1 MKCFLELGLPLIFQY
16 NCPCSGPHHLSL
28 LCNKL
33 PGGTLNFVSIIYSL
47 LLCLVLFSTREEVQ
61 YNVVG
66 EP

>member
-33 PGGTLNFVSIIYSL
+33 PGGTLNFVSIIYSSPA
-47 LLCLVLFSTREEVQ
+47 VSSTFLNQGGGSV
-61 YNVVG
+61 
-66 EP
+66 